1 MIRSFARM
9 APRMAHGNSL
19 FSRAAAHLASA
30 FTVTVLAAPLLVA
43 ATFSTPG
50 LAMEPIRT
58 SGTVLPLPKPDFVLS
73 LPSEPVLMTLP
84 VARPDLND
92 ILPKS
97 TATISEMVALQ
108 TGQQSTREDTY
119 KLKSGEGLATL
130 LGRAGF
136 TQDDTAAAITEIV
149 GRASLRAL
157 PIGLEVRATE
167 HGFAFTTKNGRDIY
181 AIRDPE
187 QGWIAFTAIR
197 PVERYVAYAQG
208 VIEDS
213 IYRAA
218 SQSDIPDAALAE
230 YIRVMGFSVDF
241 QREVR
246 GGDAFELLY
255 EQAVDG
261 ITGALVETRLHYAGL
276 MLSGKQLGYY
286 RFDHEG
292 SRVGWYD
299 RDGNSAAR
307 TLIRTPISGARL
319 SSSYGM
325 RKHPISGY
333 NRMHK
338 GVDFAARTGTPII
351 AAGSGVIMKS
361 GWLGSYGRYVK
372 IRHNST
378 YSTAYAHMSRIANG
392 ITPGARV
399 AQGEVIGYVG
409 SSGRSTGPHLHY
421 EIIVN
426 NRKVNP
432 MTVSLPTGEKIPPE
446 LLGVFEE
453 RVELVEAEVAA
464 TGSLHFAAMDLLP
477 SDLAAE

>member
-1 MIRSFARM
+1 MVRSFAHV
-9 APRMAHGNSL
+9 AHGNSL
-19 FSRAAAHLASA
+19 FIRAAARVASA
-30 FTVTVLAAPLLVA
+30 LSITLLTAPIIVTATV
-43 ATFSTPG
+43 STSG

-58 SGTVLPLPKPDFVLS
+58 TGIVLPLAKPDFVLS

-84 VARPDLND
+84 VTRPDLND

-108 TGQQSTREDTY
+108 TGQESRRENKY

-130 LGRAGF
+130 LSRAGF
-136 TQDDTAAAITEIV
+136 STDDTAAAIIEIA

-167 HGFAFTTKNGRDIY
+167 HGFAFTINNGRDIY
-181 AIRDPE
+181 AIRHPE

-213 IYRAA
+213 IYSTA
-218 SQSDIPDAALAE
+218 SQSDVPDAALAE

-246 GGDAFELLY
+246 DGDAFELLY

-299 RDGNSAAR
+299 RNGNSAAR
-307 TLIRTPISGARL
+307 TLIRTPISGARM

-351 AAGSGVIMKS
+351 AAGSGVIAKS

-432 MTVSLPTGEKIPPE
+432 MTVSLPTGEKIPPK
-446 LLGVFEE
+446 LVDVFKE

-477 SDLAAE
+477 SNLAAE